1 MRNIGR
7 NTEHASTASRRDAI
21 LVKKNYTLYRET
33 EIISDNTKTGPNG
46 EDAGEM
52 VINVGPQ
59 HPATHGV
66 LHLVITLQG
75 ETIKKMEPHLGYIHR
90 SIEKMCES
98 LSYRQFIYVTS
109 RMDYLSAHINNHAC
123 AMCVEKGLQIEI
135 PPRAQV
141 IRVLMG
147 ELTRV
152 ASHELWWGALAMDVG
167 AFTPFFYAFRERETI
182 NDIMEE
188 TCGARLT
195 MNYMVPGGV
204 MYDLHPNFQQRVK
217 DFIKLFKSKI
227 DEYDDLVTG
236 NIIFQNRTKGI
247 GVISKEDA
255 ISFGCTGPVGRGS
268 GVHCD
273 IRKLYPYEVYDKVQ
287 FEEIIETAGDS
298 FARYLVRIKEMRQ
311 SIHIIEQLID
321 NIPEGDFQAKTKA
334 VLKLP
339 KGEFY
344 SRVETARGEL
354 GVYIVSEGG
363 TTPYRIKFRS
373 PGFSNL
379 SALEHMVRGS
389 KIGDLMATMGT
400 LDLVIPD
407 IDR

>member
-1 MRNIGR
+1 
-7 NTEHASTASRRDAI
+7 
-21 LVKKNYTLYRET
+21 
-33 EIISDNTKTGPNG
+33 
-46 EDAGEM
+46 M

-66 LHLVITLQG
+66 LHLVITLNG
-75 ETIKKMEPHLGYIHR
+75 ETIKKVEPHLGYIHR

-109 RMDYLSAHINNHAC
+109 RMDYLSAHMNNHAC
-123 AMCVEKGLQIEI
+123 ALCVEKGLQVEV

-141 IRVLMG
+141 IRLLMD
-147 ELTRV
+147 ELTRI
-152 ASHELWWGALAMDVG
+152 ASHELWWGAMAMDLG
-167 AFTPFFYAFRERETI
+167 AFTPFFHAFRERETI

-204 MYDLHPNFQQRVK
+204 MHDLHPDFQKRVK
-217 DFIKLFKSKI
+217 EFMLLYKRKI
-227 DEYDDLVTG
+227 HEYDELVTG
-236 NIIFQNRTKGI
+236 NVIFQNRMKGI
-247 GVISKEDA
+247 GYLSPEDA
-255 ISFGCTGPVGRGS
+255 ISYGCTGPVARGS
-268 GVHCD
+268 GVSCD
-273 IRKLYPYEVYDKVQ
+273 IRKVAPYEGYDRLEFDEVL
-287 FEEIIETAGDS
+287 ETGCDS
-298 FARYLVRIKEMRQ
+298 FARYLIRIKEMNQ
-311 SIHIIEQLID
+311 SIRIIEQLID

-344 SRVETARGEL
+344 TRVETARGEL

-379 SALEHMVRGS
+379 SALDKMARGG
-389 KIGDLMATMGT
+389 KIGDLIAMMGT

>member
-1 MRNIGR
+1 MY
-7 NTEHASTASRRDAI
+7 TETQILKDTTQTA
-21 LVKKNYTLYRET
+21 
-33 EIISDNTKTGPNG
+33 GNG
-46 EDAGEM
+46 SEGEL

-66 LHLVITLQG
+66 LHLVITLNG
-75 ETIKKMEPHLGYIHR
+75 ETIKKIEPHLGYIHR

-98 LSYRQFIYVTS
+98 LTYRQFIYVTS

-123 AMCVEKGLQIEI
+123 AMTVEKGLQIEV
-135 PPRAQV
+135 PQRAQF
-141 IRVLMG
+141 IRVIMD
-147 ELTRV
+147 ELTRI
-152 ASHELWWGALAMDVG
+152 ASHELWWGAMAMDLG

-182 NDIMEE
+182 NEIMEE

-204 MYDLHPNFQQRVK
+204 MADIHPDFVRKVK
-217 DFIKLFKSKI
+217 AFIQLFKKHI
-227 DEYDDLVTG
+227 DEYDELVTG
-236 NIIFQNRTKGI
+236 NVIFQNRMKGV
-247 GVISKEDA
+247 GYLSKEDA
-255 ISFGCTGPVGRGS
+255 ISFGCSGPVARAS

-273 IRKLYPYEVYDKVQ
+273 IRKLYPYEVYSQVQ
-287 FEEIIETAGDS
+287 FDEVLQTEGDS
-298 FARYLVRIKEMRQ
+298 FARYLVRIAEMKQ
-311 SIHIIEQLID
+311 SIRIIEQLLD
-321 NIPEGDFQAKTKA
+321 GIPEGDFQAKTKA

-379 SALEHMVRGS
+379 SALNHMARGG

>member
-1 MRNIGR
+1 MYSQ
-7 NTEHASTASRRDAI
+7 TEVIKDTTADGS
-21 LVKKNYTLYRET
+21 E
-33 EIISDNTKTGPNG
+33 G
-46 EDAGEM
+46 EL

-66 LHLVITLQG
+66 LHLVITLDG
-75 ETIKKMEPHLGYIHR
+75 ETIKKIEPHLGYIHR

-109 RMDYLSAHINNHAC
+109 RMDYLSSHINNLGC
-123 AMCVEKGLQIEI
+123 ALNVEKSMQIEI
-135 PPRAQV
+135 PQRAKV
-141 IRVLMG
+141 IRVLMS
-147 ELTRV
+147 ELTRI
-152 ASHELWWGALAMDVG
+152 ASHELWLGAMAMDLG
-167 AFTPFFYAFRERETI
+167 AFTPFFYAFREREMITE
-182 NDIMEE
+182 IMED

-195 MNYMVPGGV
+195 MNYIVPGGL
-204 MYDLHPNFQQRVK
+204 MYDLHPGFQEKVK
-217 DFIKLFKSKI
+217 AFVKQFKYKVT
-227 DEYDDLVTG
+227 EYEDLVT
-236 NIIFQNRTKGI
+236 NNVIFQNRMKGVGI
-247 GVISKEDA
+247 LSKEDA
-255 ISFGCTGPVGRGS
+255 ISYGCTGPVARGS

-273 IRKLYPYEVYDKVQ
+273 IRKLFPYEVYDTVE
-287 FEEIIETAGDS
+287 FDEVLETAGDS
-298 FARYLVRIKEMRQ
+298 FARYMVRVREMNQ
-311 SIHIIEQLID
+311 SIRIIEQLID

-334 VLKLP
+334 VLKPP

-344 SRVETARGEL
+344 TRVETARGEF

-379 SALEHMVRGS
+379 SALEHMAKGS

>member
-1 MRNIGR
+1 MFEEVG
-7 NTEHASTASRRDAI
+7 T
-21 LVKKNYTLYRET
+21 TLEG
-33 EIISDNTKTGPNG
+33 DL
-46 EDAGEM
+46 

-66 LHLVITLQG
+66 LHLVITLNG
-75 ETIKKMEPHLGYIHR
+75 ETIKKVEPHLGFIHR

-109 RMDYLSAHINNHAC
+109 RMDYLSSHINNHAC
-123 AMCVEKGLQIEI
+123 ALCVEKGLQVEI

-141 IRVLMG
+141 IRVLMD
-147 ELTRV
+147 ELTRI
-152 ASHELWWGALAMDVG
+152 ASHELWWGAMAMDLG
-167 AFTPFFYAFRERETI
+167 AFTPFFHAFRERESI

-204 MYDLHPNFQQRVK
+204 MQDIHPNFQKRVK
-217 DFIKLFKSKI
+217 EFMQLYKRKI
-227 DEYDDLVTG
+227 HEYDELLTG
-236 NIIFQNRTKGI
+236 NIIFQNRMKNVGYL
-247 GVISKEDA
+247 SPEDA
-255 ISFGCTGPVGRGS
+255 ISYGCSGPAARGS
-268 GVHCD
+268 GVRCD
-273 IRKLYPYEVYDKVQ
+273 IRKIYPYEIYDKLEFDEVL
-287 FEEIIETAGDS
+287 ETAGDS
-298 FARYLVRIKEMRQ
+298 FARYMVRIREMQQ
-311 SIHIIEQLID
+311 SIRIIEQLID

-339 KGEFY
+339 KGDFY
-344 SRVETARGEL
+344 TRVETARGEL

-379 SALEHMVRGS
+379 SVLDHIARGS
-389 KIGDLMATMGT
+389 KLGDLVAMMGT

>member
-1 MRNIGR
+1 M
-7 NTEHASTASRRDAI
+7 
-21 LVKKNYTLYRET
+21 YRET
-33 EIISDNTKTGPNG
+33 TIVNDSTQISSDGG
-46 EDAGEM
+46 AGDLI
-52 VINVGPQ
+52 INVGPQ

-66 LHLVITLQG
+66 LHLVITLNG
-75 ETIKKMEPHLGYIHR
+75 ETIKKVEPHLGYIHR

-98 LSYRQFIYVTS
+98 LTYRQFIYVTS
-109 RMDYLSAHINNHAC
+109 RMDYLSAHINNHGC
-123 AMCVEKGLQIEI
+123 AICVENGMQIEI

-141 IRVLMG
+141 IRVLMD
-147 ELTRV
+147 ELTRI
-152 ASHELWWGALAMDVG
+152 ASHELWWGAMAMDVG
-167 AFTPFFYAFRERETI
+167 AFTPFFHAFRERETI

-195 MNYMVPGGV
+195 MNYIVPGGV

-217 DFIKLFKSKI
+217 DFIKLYKSKI
-227 DEYDDLVTG
+227 HEYDEMVTG
-236 NIIFQNRTKGI
+236 NIIFQNRMKNV
-247 GVISKEDA
+247 GVISAEDA
-255 ISFGCTGPVGRGS
+255 ISWGCTGPVARGS
-268 GVHCD
+268 GVSCD
-273 IRKLYPYEVYDKVQ
+273 IRKLYPYELYDKIEFDEVL
-287 FEEIIETAGDS
+287 ETAGDS
-298 FARYLVRIKEMRQ
+298 FARYMVRVREMNQ
-311 SIHIIEQLID
+311 SIRIIEQLID

-379 SALEHMVRGS
+379 SILDHMIRGG
-389 KIGDLMATMGT
+389 KIGDLIAAMGT

>member
-1 MRNIGR
+1 MYTQTDIIKSPILPG
-7 NTEHASTASRRDAI
+7 TEG
-21 LVKKNYTLYRET
+21 VE
-33 EIISDNTKTGPNG
+33 G
-46 EDAGEM
+46 EL

-75 ETIKKMEPHLGYIHR
+75 ETIKKIEPHLGYIHR

-109 RMDYLSAHINNHAC
+109 RMDYLSAHINNLGC
-123 AMCVEKGLQIEI
+123 ALCVEKGLQLEV
-135 PPRAQV
+135 PERAQV
-141 IRVLMG
+141 IRILMS
-147 ELTRV
+147 ELTRI
-152 ASHELWWGALAMDVG
+152 ASHELWIGAMAMDLG
-167 AFTPFFYAFRERETI
+167 AFTPFFYTFREREII

-195 MNYMVPGGV
+195 MNYMLPGGV
-204 MYDLHPNFQQRVK
+204 MYELHPNFQQRVK
-217 DFIKLFKSKI
+217 SFITQFKHKI
-227 DEYDDLVTG
+227 IELEDLITNNV
-236 NIIFQNRTKGI
+236 IFQNRTKGI
-247 GVISKEDA
+247 GVLSKEDA
-255 ISFGCTGPVGRGS
+255 ISYGCTGPVARGS
-268 GVHCD
+268 GVSSD
-273 IRKLYPYEVYDKVQ
+273 IRKIYPYSGYDKLV
-287 FEEIIETAGDS
+287 FDEILEKGGDS
-298 FARYLVRIKEMRQ
+298 YARYLIRIKEMNQ
-311 SIHIIEQLID
+311 SVIIIEQLID
-321 NIPEGDFQAKTKA
+321 QIPEGDIQAKTKA

-344 SRVETARGEL
+344 TRVETARGEL

-379 SALEHMVRGS
+379 SALNHMAKGG

>member
-1 MRNIGR
+1 MFEEVGTT
-7 NTEHASTASRRDAI
+7 TEGDLI
-21 LVKKNYTLYRET
+21 
-33 EIISDNTKTGPNG
+33 
-46 EDAGEM
+46 
-52 VINVGPQ
+52 INVGPQ

-66 LHLVITLQG
+66 LHLVITLNG
-75 ETIKKMEPHLGYIHR
+75 ETIKNVEPHLGYIHR

-98 LSYRQFIYVTS
+98 LTYRQFIYVTS

-123 AMCVEKGLQIEI
+123 AMCVEKGMQIEV
-135 PPRAQV
+135 PARAQV
-141 IRVLMG
+141 IRVLMD
-147 ELTRV
+147 ELTRI
-152 ASHELWWGALAMDVG
+152 ASHELWWGAMAMDLG
-167 AFTPFFYAFRERETI
+167 AFTPFFHAFRERESI

-204 MYDLHPNFQQRVK
+204 MHDLHPNFQKRVK
-217 DFIKLFKSKI
+217 DFIQLYKSKI
-227 DEYDDLVTG
+227 HEYDEMVTG
-236 NIIFQNRTKGI
+236 NIIFQNRMKGV
-247 GVISKEDA
+247 GFISPEDA
-255 ISFGCTGPVGRGS
+255 ISYGCTGPVARGS
-268 GVHCD
+268 GVSSD
-273 IRKLYPYEVYDKVQ
+273 VRKLYPYEIYSKLEFDEVL
-287 FEEIIETAGDS
+287 ETGGDS
-298 FARYLVRIKEMRQ
+298 FARYMVRLREMQQ
-311 SIHIIEQLID
+311 SIRIIEQLID

-344 SRVETARGEL
+344 TKAETARGEL
-354 GVYIVSEGG
+354 GVYIVSEGA

-379 SALEHMVRGS
+379 SALNHLVKGG
-389 KIGDLMATMGT
+389 KIGDLIAAMGT

>member
-1 MRNIGR
+1 MFEEVG
-7 NTEHASTASRRDAI
+7 T
-21 LVKKNYTLYRET
+21 TLEGDL
-33 EIISDNTKTGPNG
+33 I
-46 EDAGEM
+46 
-52 VINVGPQ
+52 INVGPQ

-66 LHLVITLQG
+66 LHLVITLNG
-75 ETIKKMEPHLGYIHR
+75 ETIKKVEPHLGFIHR

-98 LSYRQFIYVTS
+98 LTYRQFIYVTS

-123 AMCVEKGLQIEI
+123 ALCIEKGLQLEI

-141 IRVLMG
+141 IRVLMD
-147 ELTRV
+147 ELTRI
-152 ASHELWWGALAMDVG
+152 ASHELWWGAMAMDLG
-167 AFTPFFYAFRERETI
+167 AFTPFFHAFRERESI

-188 TCGARLT
+188 TGGARLT
-195 MNYMVPGGV
+195 MNYIVPGGV
-204 MYDLHPNFQQRVK
+204 MQDLHPNFQKRVK
-217 DFIKLFKSKI
+217 EFIQLYKSKI
-227 DEYDDLVTG
+227 HEYDELVTG
-236 NIIFQNRTKGI
+236 NIIFQNRMKGI
-247 GVISKEDA
+247 GYLSAADA
-255 ISFGCTGPVGRGS
+255 ISYGCSGPVARGS
-268 GVHCD
+268 GVSSD
-273 IRKLYPYEVYDKVQ
+273 IRKLYPYEIYDKLK
-287 FEEIIETAGDS
+287 FDEILETGCDS
-298 FARYLVRIKEMRQ
+298 FARYMVRIREMQQ
-311 SIHIIEQLID
+311 SIRIIEQLID
-321 NIPEGDFQAKTKA
+321 AIPEGDFQAKTKA

-379 SALEHMVRGS
+379 SALNHMIKGG
-389 KIGDLMATMGT
+389 KIGDLIAAMGT

>member
-1 MRNIGR
+1 MYQ
-7 NTEHASTASRRDAI
+7 TTD
-21 LVKKNYTLYRET
+21 
-33 EIISDNTKTGPNG
+33 IIKDTRHEGP
-46 EDAGEM
+46 DAGEL

-75 ETIKKMEPHLGYIHR
+75 ETIKKVEPHLGYIHR

-98 LSYRQFIYVTS
+98 LTYRQFIYVTS
-109 RMDYLSAHINNHAC
+109 RMDYLSSHINNHAC
-123 AMCVEKGLQIEI
+123 ALTVEKGLQVEV
-135 PPRAQV
+135 PERAKV
-141 IRVLMG
+141 IRVILD
-147 ELTRV
+147 ELTRI
-152 ASHELWWGALAMDVG
+152 ASHELWWGAQCMDLG
-167 AFTPFFYAFRERETI
+167 AFTPYFHAFRERESI

-195 MNYMVPGGV
+195 MNYIVPGGL
-204 MYDLHPNFQQRVK
+204 MQDIHPNFQQRVK
-217 DFIKLFKSKI
+217 RFITQWKEKAKEI
-227 DEYDDLVTG
+227 DELVTG
-236 NIIFQNRTKGI
+236 NIIFQNRMKGV
-247 GVISKEDA
+247 GYLSPEDA
-255 ISFGCTGPVGRGS
+255 ISYGCTGPTARGS
-268 GVHCD
+268 GVACD
-273 IRKLYPYEVYDKVQ
+273 IRKLYPYEVYDKVE
-287 FEEIIETAGDS
+287 FDEILEIDGDS
-298 FARYLVRIKEMRQ
+298 LARYKVRIREMEQ
-311 SIHIIEQLID
+311 SIRIIEQLID
-321 NIPEGDFQAKTKA
+321 NIPEGDFQAKTKN

-344 SRVETARGEL
+344 TRVETARGEL

-379 SALEHMVRGS
+379 SALDHMARGS
-389 KIGDLMATMGT
+389 KLGDLVAMMGT

>member
-1 MRNIGR
+1 MYSETQIIN
-7 NTEHASTASRRDAI
+7 NAEKVT
-21 LVKKNYTLYRET
+21 TLAGY
-33 EIISDNTKTGPNG
+33 PG
-46 EDAGEM
+46 EEGEL

-75 ETIKKMEPHLGYIHR
+75 ETIKKIEPHLGYIHR

-109 RMDYLSAHINNHAC
+109 RMDYLSAHMNNHAC
-123 AMCVEKGLQIEI
+123 AMTVEKALQVEI
-135 PPRAQV
+135 PSRAQY
-141 IRVLMG
+141 IRVIMS
-147 ELTRV
+147 ELTRI
-152 ASHELWWGALAMDVG
+152 ASHELWWGAMAMDLG
-167 AFTPFFYAFRERETI
+167 AFTPFFYAFREREKI

-204 MYDLHPNFQQRVK
+204 MADIHPTFQQKVK
-217 DFIKLFKSKI
+217 DFITQFKSKI
-227 DEYDDLVTG
+227 DEYDELVTG
-236 NIIFQNRTKGI
+236 NIIFQNRMKNV
-247 GVISKEDA
+247 GVLSKEDA
-255 ISFGCTGPVGRGS
+255 ISYGCTGPVARGS
-268 GVHCD
+268 GVSCD
-273 IRKLYPYEVYDKVQ
+273 IRKIFPYEAYKLVQ
-287 FEEIIETAGDS
+287 FDEILETAGDS
-298 FARYLVRIKEMRQ
+298 FSRYMVRIREMKE
-311 SIHIIEQLID
+311 SVKIIEQLID
-321 NIPEGDFQAKTKA
+321 NIPEGEFQAKTKA

-339 KGEFY
+339 KGEY
-344 SRVETARGEL
+344 YTRVETARGEL

-379 SALEHMVRGS
+379 SALEHMAKGS

>member
-1 MRNIGR
+1 MFEEAKTTSEG
-7 NTEHASTASRRDAI
+7 D
-21 LVKKNYTLYRET
+21 LVVN
-33 EIISDNTKTGPNG
+33 
-46 EDAGEM
+46 M
-52 VINVGPQ
+52 GPQ

-66 LHLVITLQG
+66 LHLVITLNG
-75 ETIKKMEPHLGYIHR
+75 ETIRKVEPHLGYIHR

-109 RMDYLSAHINNHAC
+109 RMDYLSAHINNHGC
-123 AMCVEKGLQIEI
+123 ALCVEKGLQVEV

-141 IRVLMG
+141 IRVLMD
-147 ELTRV
+147 ELTRI
-152 ASHELWWGALAMDVG
+152 ASHELWWGAMAMDLG
-167 AFTPFFYAFRERETI
+167 AFTPFFHAFREREMI

-204 MYDLHPNFQQRVK
+204 MIDIHPNFCRRVK
-217 DFIKLFKSKI
+217 DFLVLFKSKI
-227 DEYDDLVTG
+227 NEYDEMVTG
-236 NIIFQNRTKGI
+236 NVIFQNRMKGV
-247 GVISKEDA
+247 GYISPEDA
-255 ISFGCTGPVGRGS
+255 VSYGCTGPTARGS
-268 GVHCD
+268 GVSCD
-273 IRKLYPYEVYDKVQ
+273 VRKLYPYELYHTLSFDEVL
-287 FEEIIETAGDS
+287 ETGGDA
-298 FARYLVRIKEMRQ
+298 FARYLVRIKEMKQ
-311 SIHIIEQLID
+311 SVRIIEQLID
-321 NIPEGDFQAKTKA
+321 GIPEGDFQAKTKA

-344 SRVETARGEL
+344 SRVETARGEF

-379 SALEHMVRGS
+379 SILEHMVRGG
-389 KIGDLMATMGT
+389 KIGDLVAAMGT

>member
-1 MRNIGR
+1 MYQ
-7 NTEHASTASRRDAI
+7 TTDI
-21 LVKKNYTLYRET
+21 LKDTRQLG
-33 EIISDNTKTGPNG
+33 S
-46 EDAGEM
+46 DAGEL

-75 ETIKKMEPHLGYIHR
+75 ETIKKVEPHLGYIHR

-109 RMDYLSAHINNHAC
+109 RMDYLSSHINNHAC
-123 AMCVEKGLQIEI
+123 ALTVEKGLQVEV
-135 PPRAQV
+135 PARAQV
-141 IRVLMG
+141 IRVIMD
-147 ELTRV
+147 ELTRI
-152 ASHELWWGALAMDVG
+152 ASHELWWGAMCMDLG
-167 AFTPFFYAFRERETI
+167 AFTPYFHAFRERESI

-195 MNYMVPGGV
+195 MNYIVPGGV
-204 MYDLHPNFQQRVK
+204 MQDIHPNFQARVK
-217 DFIKLFKSKI
+217 RFITQWKEKAKEI
-227 DEYDDLVTG
+227 EELVTG
-236 NIIFQNRTKGI
+236 NIIFQNRMKGV
-247 GVISKEDA
+247 GVLSAEDA
-255 ISFGCTGPVGRGS
+255 ISYGCTGPTARGS
-268 GVHCD
+268 GVSCD
-273 IRKLYPYEVYDKVQ
+273 VRKHYPYEIYQQVQ
-287 FEEIIETAGDS
+287 FDEILESGGDS
-298 FARYLVRIKEMRQ
+298 LARYKVRIREMEQ
-311 SIHIIEQLID
+311 SIRIVEQLID
-321 NIPEGDFQAKTKA
+321 RIPEGDFQAKTKA

-344 SRVETARGEL
+344 NRVETARGEL

-379 SALEHMVRGS
+379 SVLDHIARGS
-389 KIGDLMATMGT
+389 KIGDLVAMMGT